1 MHEEKILAKKSL
13 FDPEK
18 AKLAIEKGRRSK
30 WWLRKGPPSRGF
42 KYFDLSGLE
51 IKSEDSI
58 ARIRAL
64 AIPPAWK
71 SVRISPSASSKLQA
85 VGIDASGRVQY
96 LYHAKFSE
104 SQQRKKFAKIEKFGE
119 YVPLLRKVTNEHILL
134 EGFPREK
141 VLAIM
146 VRLINSLYMR
156 MGTEKSVK
164 NYKTYGITTLQNR
177 HLEIRSKRELIFQ
190 FVGKSSVKHRKIL
203 ADEELAVLMADLKR
217 LGASRKLFHYID
229 DEGKPR
235 AVRPGDIN
243 HYLKSNTA
251 PEFSA
256 KDFRTWGA
264 TLLAAVELAELG
276 KADDDHQ
283 LKKNIDRA
291 VKLAAKQLGN
301 TPTVCRGSYIH
312 PMVLKAYAGGVIL
325 EDFRPRK
332 TRHKRRIEAEL
343 EPEEQS
349 LLKLFREFGGLRK

>member
-1 MHEEKILAKKSL
+1 MAKKSL
-13 FDPEK
+13 FDPQK
-18 AKLAIEKGRRSK
+18 AKLVIDKGRRAK
-30 WWLRKGPPSRGF
+30 WWLRKGSPSRGF
-42 KYFDLSGLE
+42 GYYDISGNKIGSDESL
-51 IKSEDSI
+51 
-58 ARIRAL
+58 ARIVAL

-85 VGIDASGRVQY
+85 VGIDTSGRVQY
-96 LYHAKFSE
+96 LYNVKFSE

-119 YVPLLRKVTNEHILL
+119 YVPQLRKITNEHILL

-146 VRLINSLYMR
+146 IRLMNSLYMR

-164 NYKTYGITTLQNR
+164 NYKTFGITTLQNR
-177 HLEIRSKRELIFQ
+177 HLEIRRKRELIFQ

-203 ADEELAVLMADLKR
+203 ADEELARLMTDLKQ
-217 LGASRKLFHYID
+217 LGASRKLFHYLD
-229 DEGKPR
+229 EEGKPR
-235 AVRPGDIN
+235 AVRPNEIN

-276 KADDDHQ
+276 KVDDDHQ

-291 VKLAAKQLGN
+291 VKKAAEQLGN

-312 PMVLKAYAGGVIL
+312 PMVLKAYASGVIL
-325 EDFRPRK
+325 EDFRPRN
-332 TRHKRRIEAEL
+332 TRHKKRIEPEF

-349 LLKLFREFGGLRK
+349 LLRLFQEFGESRKL

>member
-1 MHEEKILAKKSL
+1 MVKNSL
-13 FDPEK
+13 FDPQK
-18 AKLAIEKGRRSK
+18 AKLVIDKGRRAK
-30 WWLRKGPPSRGF
+30 WWLRKGSPSRGF
-42 KYFDLSGLE
+42 RYFDPAGLE

-58 ARIRAL
+58 ARIGAL
-64 AIPPAWK
+64 AVPPAWK
-71 SVRISPSASSKLQA
+71 SVRISPSVSSKLQA
-85 VGIDASGRVQY
+85 IGIDARGRVQY

-146 VRLINSLYMR
+146 IRLMNSLYMR

-177 HLEIRSKRELIFQ
+177 HLEIRRKRELIFQ
-190 FVGKSSVKHRKIL
+190 FVGKSSVRHRKIL
-203 ADEELAVLMADLKR
+203 ADEELAVLMADLKQ
-217 LGASRKLFHYID
+217 LGASRKLFHYLD
-229 DEGKPR
+229 EEGKPR
-235 AVRPGDIN
+235 AVRPSEIN

-264 TLLAAVELAELG
+264 TLLAAVELAEIG
-276 KADDDHQ
+276 KAADDLQ

-291 VKLAAKQLGN
+291 VKIAAEQLGN

-325 EDFRPRK
+325 DDFRPRNH
-332 TRHKRRIEAEL
+332 RHKRRIEAEF

-349 LLKLFREFGGLRK
+349 LLRLFREFGESRK